1 LTTLFIQGTIW
12 QIYSFNKR
20 EVGLGKMLVERI
32 IPEIKSVVEAQ
43 FKHDSSTNTLILR
56 YRN

>member
-1 LTTLFIQGTIW
+1 LTTLFIQGIIW
-12 QIYSFNKR
+12 QIDSFNKR

-32 IPEIKSVVEAQ
+32 IPESKSVVEAQ